1 MVCSDNESRIC
12 CLTVVAAD
20 ERSQLNLGVRHLI
33 VTMFAHFLVEE
44 TFSVS
49 SRESF
54 VVHGRIV
61 DGVVRRGQRVR
72 APSGLDAPVEAIE
85 FVLLSVS
92 PGREN
97 PALVFRYRD
106 VDELA
111 RWQALGLTGQTLE
124 LEDGGEFSR
133 DRDAAV

>member
-106 VDELA
+106 VDKLA
-111 RWQALGLTGQTLE
+111 RWQALDLT
-124 LEDGGEFSR
+124 
-133 DRDAAV
+133 